1 MIDLLAIFDLIRA
14 ATKACYQGQGDGSAS
29 SPGVAG
35 AAIERP
41 QRGERRI
48 GVPIAARGEA
58 SPRGAKRRKKKGE
71 VAEKE
76 RCK

>member
-1 MIDLLAIFDLIRA
+1 MS
-14 ATKACYQGQGDGSAS
+14 Q
-29 SPGVAG
+29 GVAG

-71 VAEKE
+71 VAEKV